1 MQRIRSLNTGVQQ
14 AEISELPVVIS
25 APSERQENCIYNV
38 WHLQSKDE
46 LEWSKIVL
54 TITPRPQENSNVMPI
69 IFTVFVCQR
78 NTTWGWCIVNIPLLK
93 GKPILRLSVSTCST
107 WGINILCTQ
116 AQVST
121 AVSPSLW
128 ESQVWRGYTR
138 TRDIYVISAINGVF
152 RYTLYRRNHSGSIDP
167 QVRSTFLQIGRFA
180 TRQGL
185 DTLKIIL
192 WKHFFGERHF
202 CAAFTQQQCSVLNS
216 CILLVLFWFFFFVFF
231 FSPWPEA
238 IHLTA
243 HTFFHIKRENKKS
256 TSERDVMVVIKGRV
270 STTLSHQDK
279 P

>member
-1 MQRIRSLNTGVQQ
+1 MQRIRILKTSVQQ

-46 LEWSKIVL
+46 LERSKIVL

-152 RYTLYRRNHSGSIDP
+152 RYTLYRRNHCGSIDP

-185 DTLKIIL
+185 DTRLCAEIENNSLEAFFWWETFLRGLYSAAMFCFKQL
-192 WKHFFGERHF
+192 HFT
-202 CAAFTQQQCSVLNS
+202 C
-216 CILLVLFWFFFFVFF
+216 FVFF